1 VNGFQVRADGENR
14 PPVYKLVGWLY
25 GMPEVFYEVVQ
36 PARTIKEPPQ
46 FLALKLLNGQ
56 RKLNH

>member
-1 VNGFQVRADGENR
+1 VNGFQVPADGKNR
-14 PPVYKLVGWLY
+14 PPIDKIGGWLY

-36 PARTIKEPPQ
+36 PARAIKEPPQ